1 MRIAVA
7 LDEGNIEIFQYD
19 HGQKVKLITTLGTPD
34 SFDIRCMKF
43 DRVKNYF
50 FAASYDFGGIY
61 IYDLPKNGK

>member
-34 SFDIRCMKF
+34 SFDIR
-43 DRVKNYF
+43 
-50 FAASYDFGGIY
+50 
-61 IYDLPKNGK
+61 